1 MTKRPDSL
9 EGVNLAL
16 EILKRIARIA
26 HDPAATGRA
35 GGAFPSGGAS
45 FMTKTSMVPSVAP

>member
-9 EGVNLAL
+9 EGVNLVL

-35 GGAFPSGGAS
+35 GGAFPSG
-45 FMTKTSMVPSVAP
+45 